1 MSERAAPE
9 IPAVDELLHEPA
21 RLKLLAILSVV
32 KRTDFTYLLRISGLS
47 KGNLS
52 VQMSRLSDAE
62 LVVIDKSFQGNRPRT
77 MYQLT
82 QAGRQALR
90 AYKKNMLAILE
101 ALPD

>member
-1 MSERAAPE
+1 MSRPADPE

-32 KRTDFTYLLRISGLS
+32 KRADFTYLLRISGLS

-52 VQMSRLSDAE
+52 VQMSRLADAG
-62 LVVIDKSFQGNRPRT
+62 LVEIEKSFQGNRPRT

-82 QAGRQALR
+82 GTGRQALR
-90 AYKKNMLAILE
+90 AYKKNMLALLE
-101 ALPD
+101 ALPG

>member
-9 IPAVDELLHEPA
+9 IPVVDELLHEPA

-62 LVVIDKSFQGNRPRT
+62 LVLIEKSFHGNRPRT

-90 AYKKNMLAILE
+90 AYKKNMLAILN

>member
-1 MSERAAPE
+1 MTRPAELQ

-32 KRTDFTYLLRISGLS
+32 KRADFTYLLRISGLS

-52 VQMSRLSDAE
+52 VQMSRLADAE
-62 LVVIDKSFQGNRPRT
+62 LVEIEKSFQGNRPRT

-82 QAGRQALR
+82 GAGRQALR
-90 AYKKNMLAILE
+90 AYKKNMLALLDV
-101 ALPD
+101 LPG